1 MIYLDSIGLLQVSRW
16 LVTYFVHSSLLLG
29 AVWLVHRRLPALSE
43 TLWKTALLG
52 GLLTATIQ
60 VGFGVESLS
69 GTVHLATT
77 TGAPDTLTA
86 TQSPIRGDGMRL
98 GRTAADRPRS
108 KALPSKALPGQ
119 EPRTSTLVP
128 IQEPMRP
135 LRLPVRWIES
145 AALVWL
151 IGAILLLAH
160 LGWQTW
166 RFRSRIK
173 NRRDVQDRSVL
184 DRFEHLRAHLGSQ
197 RPVRLTTSP
206 HISVPFA
213 RGWLRPEIC
222 LPERVLTDMDS
233 DKQDAIL
240 AHELA
245 HLEHHDPLW
254 LLLTET
260 IARLL
265 FLQPLNRR
273 AARELYEQ
281 TELRCDDRAAAITGH
296 PVALARC
303 LTEVAGWNVPANRV
317 PTAAILSTRGS
328 SLSRRVGHL
337 LQRTESAAPRAPWWG
352 LVVSSALLLMVLVLA
367 PGFSA
372 EGEPPA
378 APAPPRVPAAPEL
391 AVAAAAAPALAPFH
405 VQVPSFVIPVLPL
418 IPVAPA
424 LAPVAAASPL
434 ASAPALAPVQPQKD
448 PDDEADA
455 EDLRIDEEEIER
467 EAKDME
473 DAREEIAEILE
484 EELEA
489 AMEDFEAKLEA
500 HMEGFEEE
508 IEAAMELI
516 EEDMEAL
523 AEELE
528 AEMEALAEEY
538 ENETDEDRKRALAAE
553 MQAKGKEFGQL
564 GARIGR
570 AVGGAELGPFLSSI
584 VEPIT
589 RQAQA
594 MASQHQ
600 ELAGLL
606 RESLRAAEL
615 EGRRPSEAEIE
626 QLRARARQLAAELK
640 PRREEIERMREEL
653 EKNLGPMRERMSTLG
668 ETIRKE
674 MEQWRKDHEDAI
686 RDRQRAVRERVR
698 AARERERTR
707 DGEPSP

>member
-77 TGAPDTLTA
+77 KTGAPDTLTA

-108 KALPSKALPGQ
+108 KALPGQ

-128 IQEPMRP
+128 IQEPMRQ

-151 IGAILLLAH
+151 VGAILLLAH

-173 NRRDVQDRSVL
+173 NRRDVRDRSVL
-184 DRFEHLRAHLGSQ
+184 DRFEHLRAHLGGQ

-222 LPERVLTDMDS
+222 LPERVLTDMDP

-317 PTAAILSTRGS
+317 PTAAILSTGGS

-337 LQRTESAAPRAPWWG
+337 LKRTESAAPRAPWWG

-378 APAPPRVPAAPEL
+378 APAPPRVPAA
-391 AVAAAAAPALAPFH
+391 
-405 VQVPSFVIPVLPL
+405 
-418 IPVAPA
+418 
-424 LAPVAAASPL
+424 SPL

-448 PDDEADA
+448 PDDEVDA

-516 EEDMEAL
+516 EEDIEAL

-600 ELAGLL
+600 ELARVMHLMH
-606 RESLRAAEL
+606 ESLREAEL

-626 QLRARARQLAAELK
+626 ELRARARELAAEIE

-686 RDRQRAVRERVR
+686 RDRERAVRERVR